1 MKDETKHRSQPE
13 YGRGGPRNGADLL
26 DLSAPSPGQKCPGQC
41 PYPDE
46 SEIEGLSE
54 CLGAPLS
61 TRDVARVIGCSVWTV
76 RHRYLAAG
84 LPHVRIGRAGKLIFY
99 TNQVVGWLLRQQ
111 QKGGVIL

>member
-1 MKDETKHRSQPE
+1 MTDEMKHGSQAE
-13 YGRGGPRNGADLL
+13 YGRSDPRNGADLL
-26 DLSAPSPGQKCPGQC
+26 DLSARSPGQKCPRQC

-46 SEIEGLSE
+46 SKIEGSSE
-54 CLGAPLS
+54 YLGAPLS

-99 TNQVVGWLLRQQ
+99 TNQVVGWLLRQR